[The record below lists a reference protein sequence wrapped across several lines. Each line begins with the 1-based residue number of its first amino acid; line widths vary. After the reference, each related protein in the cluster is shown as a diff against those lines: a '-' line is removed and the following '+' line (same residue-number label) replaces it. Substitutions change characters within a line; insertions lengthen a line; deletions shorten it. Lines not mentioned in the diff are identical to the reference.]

1 MYHISITFRN
11 PVNNKDHS
19 LVSVGS
25 PDHLILSTEHMLNAV
40 NNVNTSD
47 AHHHV
52 ISTTAGMN
60 NHYANKK
67 YCHLI
72 IAITLLSILQI
83 RGRSIL
89 AGYYK
94 LILSLQD

>member
-1 MYHISITFRN
+1 MYHISIIYRN

-60 NHYANKK
+60 NHYANNRIMPFNNSN
-67 YCHLI
+67 YF
-72 IAITLLSILQI
+72 
-83 RGRSIL
+83 L
-89 AGYYK
+89 AYFTNK
-94 LILSLQD
+94 R

>member
-1 MYHISITFRN
+1 MYHISIIFRN

-47 AHHHV
+47 SHHHV

-60 NHYANKK
+60 NHFANKK
-67 YCHLI
+67 N
-72 IAITLLSILQI
+72 IAI
-83 RGRSIL
+83 
-89 AGYYK
+89 
-94 LILSLQD
+94 